1 MSELAE
7 LKSGMTSQLN
17 TTVKE
22 MKEEVKESL
31 EIERRKMNLVIH
43 GLKDE
48 DAEADVDQVIKL
60 FEEGLKMDYL
70 RHVDKIMR
78 TGQRVIENKPRP
90 LKIILKGL
98 DSRKEMLARTKNL
111 KEQHTLNTVEA
122 DTKLDQR
129 AWCTL
134 CIQTS
139 SIRDTP
145 ASKAQ

>member
-1 MSELAE
+1 VQTLQWELAE

-22 MKEEVKESL
+22 MKEEVEESL
-31 EIERRKMNLVIH
+31 EIDRRKMNLVIH

-70 RHVDKIMR
+70 RHVDNIMR
-78 TGQRVIENKPRP
+78 TEQRVIENKPIL

-98 DSRKEMLARTKNL
+98 DSRKEILARTKNL
-111 KEQHTLNTVEA
+111 KEI
-122 DTKLDQR
+122 DTFSKVVITPDSTRKQ
-129 AWCTL
+129 
-134 CIQTS
+134 QE
-139 SIRDTP
+139 RDKELR
-145 ASKAQ
+145 SQL